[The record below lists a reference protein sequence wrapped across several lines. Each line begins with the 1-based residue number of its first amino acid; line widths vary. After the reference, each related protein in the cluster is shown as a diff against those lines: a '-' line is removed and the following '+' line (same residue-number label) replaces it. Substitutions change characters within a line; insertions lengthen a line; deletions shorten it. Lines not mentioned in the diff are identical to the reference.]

1 MNKKKIIIISII
13 AVLLIVAVA
22 IGIYMFVEN
31 KNKEQQNISIVNEI
45 YSDLQS
51 REEYTFEEILDE
63 NNRLYYA
70 KSQDKA
76 YLEIITDG
84 KKAKYIIKD
93 NNTYYL
99 DEENKVYYTYLNDQE
114 NVNMIM
120 DKLIDLKDLEY
131 TSSIETIGS
140 KNYFYQQYENVDYF
154 LFDTSKVVENEE
166 NVSTIFYY
174 KNKKLEYIRTIE
186 GEETELLKVNITY
199 DVNQNLFEIPE
210 GYVQK

>member
-1 MNKKKIIIISII
+1 MNKKKIIIIAII

-76 YLEIITDG
+76 YL
-84 KKAKYIIKD
+84 
-93 NNTYYL
+93 
-99 DEENKVYYTYLNDQE
+99 
-114 NVNMIM
+114 
-120 DKLIDLKDLEY
+120 
-131 TSSIETIGS
+131 
-140 KNYFYQQYENVDYF
+140 
-154 LFDTSKVVENEE
+154 
-166 NVSTIFYY
+166 
-174 KNKKLEYIRTIE
+174 
-186 GEETELLKVNITY
+186 
-199 DVNQNLFEIPE
+199 
-210 GYVQK
+210 

>member
-13 AVLLIVAVA
+13 SVLLIVAVA

-76 YLEIITDG
+76 YLEITTDG

>member
-1 MNKKKIIIISII
+1 
-13 AVLLIVAVA
+13 
-22 IGIYMFVEN
+22 
-31 KNKEQQNISIVNEI
+31 
-45 YSDLQS
+45 
-51 REEYTFEEILDE
+51 
-63 NNRLYYA
+63 
-70 KSQDKA
+70 
-76 YLEIITDG
+76 
-84 KKAKYIIKD
+84 
-93 NNTYYL
+93 
-99 DEENKVYYTYLNDQE
+99 
-114 NVNMIM
+114 M

>member
-13 AVLLIVAVA
+13 AILLIVAVA

-45 YSDLQS
+45 YSDLQN

-70 KSQDKA
+70 KNKDKA
-76 YLEIITDG
+76 YLETTTNG
-84 KKAKYIIKD
+84 KKSKYIIKD

-114 NVNMIM
+114 NLNMIM

-140 KNYFYQQYENVDYF
+140 KNYFYQQYNNVDYF
-154 LFDTSKVVENEE
+154 LFDTTKEIEDKE

-174 KNKKLEYIRTIE
+174 QNNKLEYIRTIE

-210 GYVQK
+210 GYIQK